1 MRQKETRV
9 WIEFENP
16 RDEKFEDEQFEV
28 VTTRLAK
35 EYTDFFHR
43 LGLGSAY
50 KVWWHTHKYESCW
63 AVGNPDTGFR
73 TTDMKMP
80 GAWLNVNY
88 LALPK

>member
-1 MRQKETRV
+1 MRKKETRV

-16 RDEKFEDEQFEV
+16 RDDHFKDEKFED
-28 VTTRLAK
+28 VTKRLAK

-43 LGLGSAY
+43 LGLDSD
-50 KVWWHTHKYESCW
+50 VWWHTHKYETCW

-80 GAWLNVNY
+80 GTWLNVNH
-88 LALPK
+88 LALQK